1 MFGIWL
7 YFITP
12 NNAIAV
18 IVSPPYVAYV
28 NPTGI
33 TDIALDKENIQI
45 NIKNK
50 HDRVGASREKPFE
63 ILAKLLA
70 LIPVAIA
77 KIKKIYP
84 EIKFTDKP

>member
-1 MFGIWL
+1 MEH
-7 YFITP
+7 
-12 NNAIAV
+12 
-18 IVSPPYVAYV
+18 
-28 NPTGI
+28 
-33 TDIALDKENIQI
+33 KI

-77 KIKKIYP
+77 NIKKIYP